1 MFNELDISLIWPAF
15 LAGIIVLSTHVPL
28 GVEVLKRG
36 IIFIDLA
43 IAQMAGLGVIFAHLL
58 GWGEDVWLVQL
69 SALLAALLAALLLR
83 LSEKCWPEIQEALI
97 GVSFVLAAT
106 LGVIMLA
113 GNPHGGEALAD
124 ILVGQILWIDIEQL
138 IPVLAVYAL
147 ILLIWFKFKEV
158 RKGVV
163 FYLLF
168 ALAITQSVQ
177 LVGVYLVF
185 ASLIIPALI
194 NKSSSA
200 SSLLSGYSVG
210 LLGYGVGL
218 VVAHI
223 QDWPAGAVIVWTM
236 AVFALLWV
244 AILKGTA
251 KN

>member
-1 MFNELDISLIWPAF
+1 MLNELDISLIWPAF
-15 LAGIIVLSTHVPL
+15 LGGIIVLSTHVPL

-43 IAQMAGLGVIFAHLL
+43 IAQMAGLGVILAHLL
-58 GWGEDVWLVQL
+58 GWGEESWLVQL
-69 SALLAALLAALLLR
+69 CALFAALFAALLLR
-83 LSEKCWPEIQEALI
+83 MSEKFWPEIQEALI

-113 GNPHGGEALAD
+113 DNPHGGEALAD

-138 IPVLAVYAL
+138 IPVLVVYAL
-147 ILLIWFKFKEV
+147 ILLIWFKFKAV
-158 RKGVV
+158 RQGVV

-185 ASLIIPALI
+185 ASLILPALVI
-194 NKSSSA
+194 KSLKG
-200 SSLLSGYSVG
+200 SSLLSGYLVG
-210 LLGYGVGL
+210 VLGYGAGL

-223 QDWPAGAVIVWTM
+223 QDWPAGAAIVWAT

-244 AILKGTA
+244 VMLKNIV
-251 KN
+251 KK